1 MFSTIL
7 EFCRGLNDNVVV
19 QTSRPVQQCQTFQC
33 TIPQEIGGRSSVR
46 FLLPPRM
53 HLRRAPDSR
62 RTRAPTPRQH
72 PGLFCQPLEY
82 STIVMATQSAAAVA
96 ASNDVFIRSIRLYAF
111 GRKSREG
118 GGLFPPAETD
128 PGVFYQEETIRCIWR
143 YVEQVDVSGC
153 KSPTG

>member
-53 HLRRAPDSR
+53 CLRRAPSSM
-62 RTRAPTPRQH
+62 RTRASTPRKH
-72 PGLFCQPLEY
+72 PGLFRQHLEY
-82 STIVMATQSAAAVA
+82 STIVMATRSAAALA
-96 ASNDVFIRSIRLYAF
+96 ASNEVFIRSTCLYARR
-111 GRKSREG
+111 RKSLVTSCLSLQKHQRMG
-118 GGLFPPAETD
+118 CHLLG
-128 PGVFYQEETIRCIWR
+128 
-143 YVEQVDVSGC
+143 SGTV
-153 KSPTG
+153 P